1 MEETIPF
8 KREKTHFTSQ
18 YSCQFT
24 NQFHISIY
32 HYNNYKIEIRE
43 YSKGFFFMGRR
54 GLRELNS
61 LSQLVF
67 HLQGKAHAKKD
78 QMFTLS

>member
-8 KREKTHFTSQ
+8 KREKTQFTSQ

-43 YSKGFFFMGRR
+43 YSNGIFYEEEGP
-54 GLRELNS
+54 
-61 LSQLVF
+61 
-67 HLQGKAHAKKD
+67 
-78 QMFTLS
+78 